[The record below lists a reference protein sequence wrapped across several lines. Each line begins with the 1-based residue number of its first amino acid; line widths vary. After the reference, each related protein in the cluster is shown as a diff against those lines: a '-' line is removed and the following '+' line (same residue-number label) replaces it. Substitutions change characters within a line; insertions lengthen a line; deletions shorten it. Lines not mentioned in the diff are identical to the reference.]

1 MQPTRPVPL
10 VFAALGAAL
19 ALLAL
24 LLLLVMHHPA
34 AADAPD
40 DTGSPQSITAPGPAA
55 LARPALD
62 PTAHPILSNLQV
74 RRAIAHCTNKDA
86 LIASVYPALTPA
98 QRAALVMDSPILPTS
113 WAYSPPATTYPYNP
127 ATGRALLDAAGWT
140 LAPGATYRT
149 KDGKELYLT
158 LQATTGTFRE
168 TFLAVFET
176 QMRACGVHVVRNHAG
191 ATWVYGAGGLWGRNF
206 ELGEYGWL
214 GEEAPDL
221 VNLYGC
227 DHIPSPADG
236 WAGNNIMG
244 WCNPA
249 ADAAAAQANN
259 TALTQ
264 AQRKAF
270 YATFTNLFAA
280 ELPSLVLFRR
290 DGSDIWEHIDFNLET
305 YAQDRPV
312 GSAGTGATPLLYR
325 HHDDL
330 PTRVAV
336 PAGAVAAAVELRFT
350 PLVKNANSAPGGQIA
365 VSSFHLDAVQR
376 GVPAAGYTLASP
388 AVVTVSY
395 PDPALTGDF
404 VEDTLALHVWDTG
417 AQAWQPAVET
427 CPPGQQYAAVDT
439 IQRTVTTNVCHFSEF
454 ALLAEHLPDLVMG
467 INYDHDWVQGE
478 YEPGHTV
485 WLTVTNSS
493 GQIKATAQMTTA
505 ELPGWGGATGFATWI
520 DDPWQPEQPDLQPGD
535 WVHGAVDN
543 GRTAAAQIGL
553 IVGHVDVDTDSITG
567 TVDVAWLMPG
577 PIDVECQIWAAPG
590 GAPAKQDTIIPDGAD
605 AYTCAWDPDSEWD
618 VQPGQD
624 VAVFYRE
631 PAGHQIAAVFADDFF
646 YVDGTAGQDSD
657 TCGAR
662 ATPCH
667 TVGHTLAGRARWG
680 ATLHIAAG
688 VYPENLTID
697 NLAVTLRGG
706 YTPTPAGWTPRTGE
720 TVIDGGGVARALLVH
735 GGSDVLLED
744 LTLTG
749 GRAPEHACWGA
760 GLSVTNGHATLRR
773 VVVRD
778 NVARCTS
785 GQSGGGAGGGL
796 DANNDEGPASLRV
809 EDSLILRNQAGDH
822 GSALSTWQTTVDLV
836 NVVAAGNNRHVMA
849 IYATT
854 LNAVNITVAG
864 NDQNGAALLDFNQPS
879 TITLLNSIVWN
890 SGGISCGTGGGVCNF
905 TYSDVQG
912 GWPGAGNL
920 NVNPQFVD
928 AANGNYR
935 LRWGSPA
942 IDAGTNSGA
951 PPFDLEGVARPQDGN
966 FDGVRVT
973 DMGAYERA
981 PRTLYLPAISRR
993 VASAQ

>member
-24 LLLLVMHHPA
+24 LILLGMYHPA

-40 DTGSPQSITAPGPAA
+40 DTGSPQSITVTNPTA

-74 RRAIAHCTNKDA
+74 RRAIAHCADKDA
-86 LIASVYPALTPA
+86 LLASVYPALTPA

-127 ATGRALLDAAGWT
+127 ATGRVLLDAAGWT
-140 LAPGATYRT
+140 LAPGATYRS

-158 LQATTGTFRE
+158 LHATTGAFRE

-176 QMRACGVHVVRNHAG
+176 QMRACGVHVVRNHTG
-191 ATWVYGAGGLWGRNF
+191 ASWLFGAGGLWGRNF
-206 ELGEYGWL
+206 ELGEFAWF

-221 VNLYGC
+221 LNLYGC
-227 DHIPSPADG
+227 DHIPSPADNWSG
-236 WAGNNIMG
+236 FNIMG

-264 AQRKAF
+264 DQRRAF
-270 YATFTNLFAA
+270 YAAFTNLFAA
-280 ELPSLVLFRR
+280 ELPSLILFRR
-290 DGSDIWEHIDFNLET
+290 DGSDAWEHIDFNLET
-305 YAQDRPV
+305 YAQERPV
-312 GSAGTGATPLLYR
+312 GPAGTGATPLLY
-325 HHDDL
+325 HNHDDL
-330 PTRVAV
+330 VTRVAV
-336 PAGAVAAAVELRFT
+336 PAGAVAAPIDLRFT
-350 PLVKNANSAPGGQIA
+350 PLIENANPAPGGQIA
-365 VSSFHLDAVQR
+365 VSSFRLDAVQG
-376 GVPAAGYTLASP
+376 GVPAVSYPLAGT

-404 VEDTLALHVWDTG
+404 VEDTLALHLWDPA

-427 CPPGQQYAAVDT
+427 CPPGQQYAAINTV
-439 IQRTVTTNVCHFSEF
+439 QRTVTTNVCHFSEF
-454 ALLAEHLPDLVMG
+454 ALLAEPLL
-467 INYDHDWVQGE
+467 
-478 YEPGHTV
+478 
-485 WLTVTNSS
+485 
-493 GQIKATAQMTTA
+493 
-505 ELPGWGGATGFATWI
+505 
-520 DDPWQPEQPDLQPGD
+520 
-535 WVHGAVDN
+535 
-543 GRTAAAQIGL
+543 
-553 IVGHVDVDTDSITG
+553 
-567 TVDVAWLMPG
+567 
-577 PIDVECQIWAAPG
+577 
-590 GAPAKQDTIIPDGAD
+590 
-605 AYTCAWDPDSEWD
+605 
-618 VQPGQD
+618 
-624 VAVFYRE
+624 
-631 PAGHQIAAVFADDFF
+631 
-646 YVDGTAGQDSD
+646 YVDGAAGEDND
-657 TCGAR
+657 TCGAQ
-662 ATPCH
+662 ATPCRSI
-667 TVGHTLAGRARWG
+667 GHTLANRATWG
-680 ATLHIAAG
+680 ATLHVAAG
-688 VYPENLTID
+688 IYLENLTID

-720 TVIDGGGVARALLVH
+720 TVIDGRGVERTLLVH

-773 VVVRD
+773 VVVRE

-822 GSALSTWQTTVDLV
+822 GSALNTWQTTVAIT
-836 NVVAAGNNRHVMA
+836 NVVVAGNGRHVLA
-849 IYATT
+849 LNETT
-854 LNAVNITVAG
+854 FRAVNITVVG
-864 NDQNGAALLDFNQPS
+864 NDHNGHALLDFNQPS
-879 TITLLNSIVWN
+879 TITLLNSIVWS
-890 SGGISCGTGGGVCNF
+890 SGGIACGAGGGVCNF
-905 TYSDVQG
+905 TYSDLQG

-920 NVNPQFVD
+920 NVNPQVVD
-928 AANGNYR
+928 ASNGNYR

-951 PPFDLEGVARPQDGN
+951 PPFDLEGVVRPQDGN
-966 FDGVRVT
+966 FDGVAVP

-981 PRTLYLPAISRR
+981 PRTMYLPMITRR
-993 VASAQ
+993 VAALR

>member
-127 ATGRALLDAAGWT
+127 GTGRALLDAAGWT

-158 LQATTGTFRE
+158 VTATDAAFRQ
-168 TFLAVFET
+168 TFLAVFEA
-176 QMRACGVHVVRNHAG
+176 QMRSCGVHVIRHHRNAS
-191 ATWVYGAGGLWGRNF
+191 WVYSVGGLYGRNF
-206 ELGEYGWL
+206 EMGEFGVI
-214 GEEAPDL
+214 GVEAPDL
-221 VNLYGC
+221 LYLYGC
-227 DHIPSPADG
+227 GSVPSHANQ
-236 WAGNNIMG
+236 WSGNNLVG

-264 AQRKAF
+264 AQRRAL

-280 ELPSLVLFRR
+280 ELPSLILFRR
-290 DGSDIWEHIDFNLET
+290 DGSDLWEHFDFNLET
-305 YAQDRPV
+305 YAQGRPV
-312 GSAGTGATPLLYR
+312 GPAGTGATPLLYR

-330 PTRVAV
+330 PTRVAI
-336 PAGAVAAAVELRFT
+336 PAGALAAPIDLRFT
-350 PLVKNANSAPGGQIA
+350 PLVENANSAPGGQIA

-395 PDPALTGDF
+395 PDPALAGDF

-454 ALLAEHLPDLVMG
+454 ALLAEHLL
-467 INYDHDWVQGE
+467 
-478 YEPGHTV
+478 
-485 WLTVTNSS
+485 
-493 GQIKATAQMTTA
+493 
-505 ELPGWGGATGFATWI
+505 
-520 DDPWQPEQPDLQPGD
+520 
-535 WVHGAVDN
+535 
-543 GRTAAAQIGL
+543 
-553 IVGHVDVDTDSITG
+553 
-567 TVDVAWLMPG
+567 
-577 PIDVECQIWAAPG
+577 
-590 GAPAKQDTIIPDGAD
+590 
-605 AYTCAWDPDSEWD
+605 
-618 VQPGQD
+618 
-624 VAVFYRE
+624 
-631 PAGHQIAAVFADDFF
+631 
-646 YVDGTAGQDSD
+646 YVDGASGADTG
-657 TCGAR
+657 TCGTMM
-662 ATPCH
+662 TPCR
-667 TVGHTLAGRARWG
+667 TISHTLATRANWG
-680 ATLHIAAG
+680 VTLHVAAA

-706 YTPTPAGWTPRTGE
+706 YTPTPAGWMPRTGE
-720 TVIDGGGVARALLVH
+720 TVIDGGGVERVLLVH
-735 GGSDVLLED
+735 GGSDVVLED

-749 GRAPEHACWGA
+749 GRAPEHACWGG

-822 GSALSTWQTTVDLV
+822 GSALNTWQTTVDFV
-836 NVVAAGNNRHVMA
+836 NVVVAGNGRHVLA
-849 IYATT
+849 INETT
-854 LNAVNITVAG
+854 FGAANITVAG
-864 NDQNGAALLDFNQPS
+864 NDQSGAALLDFDQPS

-890 SGGISCGTGGGVCNF
+890 SGGISCGAGGGACDF
-905 TYSDVQG
+905 TYSDLQG
-912 GWPGAGNL
+912 GWPGAGNTD
-920 NVNPQFVD
+920 VNPQFVD

-942 IDAGTNSGA
+942 IDAGANSGA

-966 FDGVRVT
+966 FDGIRVT

>member
-1 MQPTRPVPL
+1 MKRSRPLTL

-19 ALLAL
+19 ALLTL
-24 LLLLVMHHPA
+24 LTLLGMHHPA

-40 DTGSPQSITAPGPAA
+40 ATDSPQSITVTNPTA

-127 ATGRALLDAAGWT
+127 ATGRGLLDAAGWT

-149 KDGKELYLT
+149 KEGKELYLPIT
-158 LQATTGTFRE
+158 ATDAAWRQV
-168 TFLAVFET
+168 FLAVFEA
-176 QMRACGVHVVRNHAG
+176 QMRSCGVHVIRYHRN
-191 ATWVYGAGGLWGRNF
+191 ATWVYGAGGLFGRNF
-206 ELGEYGWL
+206 EMGEYGVI
-214 GEEAPDL
+214 GVEAPDL
-221 VNLYGC
+221 LDLYGC
-227 DHIPSPADG
+227 GSIPSHANQWSGD
-236 WAGNNIMG
+236 NLVG
-244 WCNPA
+244 WCNQA

-280 ELPSLVLFRR
+280 ELPSLILFRR
-290 DGSDIWEHIDFNLET
+290 DGSEVWERIDFNLET
-305 YAQDRPV
+305 YAQERPV
-312 GSAGTGATPLLYR
+312 GPAGTGATPLLYR

-336 PAGAVAAAVELRFT
+336 PAGALAAPIDLRFT
-350 PLVKNANSAPGGQIA
+350 PLVENANPPPGVQIA
-365 VSSFHLDAVQR
+365 VSSFRLDAVQG
-376 GVPAAGYTLASP
+376 GVPAASFDFTGP

-395 PDPALTGDF
+395 RDPALTGDF
-404 VEDTLALHVWDTG
+404 VEDTLALHVWDPG

-427 CPPGQQYAAVDT
+427 CPPSQQYVVVDT
-439 IQRTVTTNVCHFSEF
+439 VQRTVTTHVCHLSEF
-454 ALLAEHLPDLVMG
+454 ALLAEH
-467 INYDHDWVQGE
+467 
-478 YEPGHTV
+478 
-485 WLTVTNSS
+485 
-493 GQIKATAQMTTA
+493 
-505 ELPGWGGATGFATWI
+505 
-520 DDPWQPEQPDLQPGD
+520 
-535 WVHGAVDN
+535 
-543 GRTAAAQIGL
+543 GL
-553 IVGHVDVDTDSITG
+553 
-567 TVDVAWLMPG
+567 
-577 PIDVECQIWAAPG
+577 
-590 GAPAKQDTIIPDGAD
+590 
-605 AYTCAWDPDSEWD
+605 
-618 VQPGQD
+618 
-624 VAVFYRE
+624 
-631 PAGHQIAAVFADDFF
+631 
-646 YVDGTAGQDSD
+646 YVDGASGEDND
-657 TCGAR
+657 TCGAW
-662 ATPCH
+662 ATPCR
-667 TVGHTLAGRARWG
+667 TIGHTLASRVNGG

-706 YTPTPAGWTPRTGE
+706 YTPAPGGWTPRSGE
-720 TVIDGGGVARALLVH
+720 TVIDAGGVERAVLVH

-760 GLSVTNGHATLRR
+760 GLSVTNGQATLRR

-822 GSALSTWQTTVDLV
+822 GSALNTWQTTVDLV
-836 NVVAAGNNRHVMA
+836 NVVVAGNGRHVLA
-849 IYATT
+849 INATT
-854 LNAVNITVAG
+854 FGAANITVAG
-864 NDQNGAALLDFNQPS
+864 NDHSGHALLDFNQPS

-890 SGGISCGTGGGVCNF
+890 SGGIACGAGGGGCDF
-905 TYSDVQG
+905 TYSDLQG
-912 GWPGAGNL
+912 GWPGAGNIDA
-920 NVNPQFVD
+920 NPQFVD
-928 AANGNYR
+928 AANGNFR

-942 IDAGTNSGA
+942 IDAGSNSGA

-966 FDGVRVT
+966 FDGIRVA

-981 PRTLYLPAISRR
+981 PSTMYLPIISRR
-993 VASAQ
+993 AANLR